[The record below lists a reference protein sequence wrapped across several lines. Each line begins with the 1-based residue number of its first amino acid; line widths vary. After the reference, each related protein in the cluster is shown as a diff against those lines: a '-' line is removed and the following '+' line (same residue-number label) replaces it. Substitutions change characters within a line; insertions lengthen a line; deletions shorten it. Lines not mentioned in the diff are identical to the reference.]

1 MRKKGKQL
9 KSFLWPLI
17 SLVLIN
23 ILAYFIHT
31 GLDLTKEN
39 RFTISSST
47 KELFKTVD
55 EPITL
60 TVYLKGDMPAGFK
73 RLADAI
79 EGLSTKF
86 NSLSNGNFQID
97 FQRPGADMNDTL
109 KTILFDSLQRLGIN
123 PTNVKAQVKQGEQTE
138 ETLLFPGAVLTG
150 RGRQIGIDFLE
161 GQSNLNGLESLNNAE
176 ALLEYKISKA
186 VFKLKQDTMPLIGY
200 LTGNAEPLD
209 LRVYDLIEKVMK
221 KDYAFRIVNIDSIT
235 HIPNI
240 FSSIVIARPLKPFS
254 TLQKIMIDQ
263 YVMRGGKVIW
273 ALDGLYASMDSLQRS
288 NGSFIAFDLGLNLD
302 DQLFRY
308 GARINKDLVQDLE
321 CDKIPSVIGKVG
333 DKPQIELLPWPYSP
347 LLRSHGT
354 SVISRNLDNVLSS
367 FPQSIDTIH
376 TAGIQSEIILNS
388 SDYSR
393 SLQTPAIVEWKSIKN
408 EEDLKMFTKKEI
420 PVGVLL
426 TGKFKSLFANR
437 LSIAEMDSLQKM
449 QGMPFLQ
456 SCETENNM
464 IILSDGDILM
474 NSVSESDGPLAMG
487 MNSYTRQQF
496 ANRDFVNNML
506 FYLTGGK
513 EVMAARG
520 KSFKLRLLDKG
531 KVESERTFWQLINI
545 LVPLLITIIMAFL
558 FPWLRRR
565 KFAVVQ

>member
-513 EVMAARG
+513 DVMAARG

>member
-1 MRKKGKQL
+1 MRKKGIQL

-39 RFTISSST
+39 RFTISPST
-47 KELFKTVD
+47 KELFKSVD

-60 TVYLKGDMPAGFK
+60 TVYLKGDVPAGFK

-86 NSLSNGNFQID
+86 NGLSNGNFQVV
-97 FQRPGADMNDTL
+97 FERPGADLNDTL

-176 ALLEYKISKA
+176 ALLEYKIAKA
-186 VFKLKQDTMPLIGY
+186 VFKLKQDTLPLIGY
-200 LTGNAEPLD
+200 MTGNAEPLD

-221 KDYAFRIVNIDSIT
+221 KDYAFRIVNIDSVS

-240 FSSIVIARPLKPFS
+240 FSSIVIVRPLKPFS

-308 GARINKDLVQDLE
+308 GVRINKDLVQDLE

-333 DKPQIELLPWPYSP
+333 DKPQIELLPWPYAP

-367 FPQSIDTIH
+367 FPQSVDTIH
-376 TAGIQSEIILNS
+376 TPGIQSEIILNS

-393 SLQTPAIVEWKSIKN
+393 SLQTPAMVEWKSIKN
-408 EEDLKMFTKKEI
+408 EEDLKMFTKKDI
-420 PVGVLL
+420 PTGILL
-426 TGKFKSLFANR
+426 SGKFKSLFANR
-437 LSIAEMDSLQKM
+437 LSVAEMDSLQKM
-449 QGMPFLQ
+449 QGSPFLQ
-456 SCETENNM
+456 SCVTENQM
-464 IILSDGDILM
+464 IVLSDGDILM

-496 ANRDFVNNML
+496 ANRDFANNML

-513 EVMAARG
+513 DVMAARG

-531 KVESERTFWQLINI
+531 KVESEKTFWQLINI
-545 LVPLLITIIMAFL
+545 LVPLMITIMMAFL

-565 KFAVVQ
+565 KFAIVK